1 MHFND
6 QMGENDMQEL
16 ESITECCKSYQCS
29 ILPQE
34 LLAKHT
40 TFRIGGACRAMIQI
54 SSRKGLQ
61 AVWQCCQEKNLPWVI
76 LGNGSN
82 ILAADEGY
90 NGIVLQLGRAFSN
103 VHLLDETTV
112 FCEAGATLSSVG
124 KFALEACLTGMECLA
139 GIPGTIGGAVC
150 MNAGAYG
157 GEMKDVVQTVEYL
170 DEDGTFQI
178 ATLEELQFSYR
189 HSMFSGTKKIVTGVT
204 LHLEKG
210 SYAAIREEM
219 QKLKSQRIAKQ
230 PLELPSAGS
239 TFKRP
244 VGSYASFL
252 IDQCGLKGAS
262 VGDAQVSVKHA
273 GFIVNTGHATCR
285 DVLEL
290 CDFVVETVKEKTGYC
305 LELEPVILK

>member
-1 MHFND
+1 MNEDYPADVFV
-6 QMGENDMQEL
+6 QPE
-16 ESITECCKSYQCS
+16 TEEQLCRVIALCK
-29 ILPQE
+29 
-34 LLAKHT
+34 
-40 TFRIGGACRAMIQI
+40 ACDV
-54 SSRKGLQ
+54 KYYL
-61 AVWQCCQEKNLPWVI
+61 

-82 ILAADEGY
+82 ILFEDAGY
-90 NGIVLQLGRAFSN
+90 RGVVVDTTALKMRIGFLEN
-103 VHLLDETTV
+103 VSHPGAEPGAVYDAV
-112 FCEAGATLSSVG
+112 IAGAGLKLS
-124 KFALEACLTGMECLA
+124 ALCKAALDSSLTGLEFA
-139 GIPGTIGGAVC
+139 YGIHGTVGGAVY

-157 GEMKDVVQTVEYL
+157 GEMKDVVRSVEYL
-170 DEDGTFQI
+170 DETGAFRT
-178 ATLEELQFSYR
+178 ATPEELQFSYR

-204 LHLEKG
+204 LQLQAGK
-210 SYAAIREEM
+210 YADIREEM
-219 QKLKSQRIAKQ
+219 QKLKNQRVAKQ

-273 GFIVNTGHATCR
+273 GFVVNTGHATCR

-290 CDFVVETVKEKTGYC
+290 CDFVIETVKEKTGYC

>member
-1 MHFND
+1 
-6 QMGENDMQEL
+6 MQEL

-29 ILPQE
+29 ILLREP
-34 LLAKHT
+34 LAKHT

-54 SSRKGLQ
+54 SSREGLQ
-61 AVWQCCQEKNLPWVI
+61 AILRCCQDQHLPWMV

-90 NGIVLQLGRAFSN
+90 DGIVLQLGRSFSR
-103 VHLLDETTV
+103 VQLLDETTV
-112 FCEAGATLSSVG
+112 FCEAGVTLSAVG
-124 KFALEACLTGMECLA
+124 KFALEVCLTGMECLA
-139 GIPGTIGGAVC
+139 GIPGTIGGAVY

-170 DEDGTFQI
+170 EEDGTFQTV
-178 ATLEELQFSYR
+178 TLEELQFSYR
-189 HSMFSGTKKIVTGVT
+189 HSMFSGTKKIITGVT
-204 LHLEKG
+204 LHLKKG
-210 SYAAIREEM
+210 NYAAIREEM
-219 QKLKSQRIAKQ
+219 QKLKNQRIAKQ

-273 GFIVNTGHATCR
+273 GFVVNTGHATCR

-290 CDFVVETVKEKTGYC
+290 CDFVIETVKEKTGYC

>member
-1 MHFND
+1 
-6 QMGENDMQEL
+6 MQEL

-29 ILPQE
+29 ILLWEP
-34 LLAKHT
+34 LAKHT

-54 SSRKGLQ
+54 SSREGLQ
-61 AVWQCCQEKNLPWVI
+61 AILRCCQDQHLPWMV

-90 NGIVLQLGRAFSN
+90 
-103 VHLLDETTV
+103 DETTV
-112 FCEAGATLSSVG
+112 FCEAGVTLSAVG
-124 KFALEACLTGMECLA
+124 KFALEVCLTGMECLA
-139 GIPGTIGGAVC
+139 GIPGTIGGAVY

-170 DEDGTFQI
+170 EEDGTFQTV
-178 ATLEELQFSYR
+178 TLEELQFSYR
-189 HSMFSGTKKIVTGVT
+189 HSMFSGTKKIITGVT
-204 LHLEKG
+204 LHLKKG
-210 SYAAIREEM
+210 NYAAIREEM
-219 QKLKSQRIAKQ
+219 QKLKNQRIAKQ

-273 GFIVNTGHATCR
+273 GFVVNTGHATCR

-290 CDFVVETVKEKTGYC
+290 CDFVIETVKEKTGYC

>member
-1 MHFND
+1 
-6 QMGENDMQEL
+6 MQGL
-16 ESITECCKSYQCS
+16 ESITACCNAHSCS
-29 ILPQE
+29 ILPAE
-34 LLAKHT
+34 LLSKHT
-40 TFRIGGACRAMIQI
+40 TFRIGGACQAMVQI
-54 SSRKGLQ
+54 ANREGLQ
-61 AVWQCCQEKNLPWVI
+61 AILQCCQEQHLPWVV

-90 NGIVLQLGRAFSN
+90 HGIVLQLGRAFSN
-103 VHLLDETTV
+103 VRQLDETTL
-112 FCEAGATLSSVG
+112 FCEAGATLSAVG
-124 KFALEACLTGMECLA
+124 KIALEACLTGMECLA
-139 GIPGTIGGAVC
+139 GIPGTIGGAVY

-157 GEMKDVVQTVEYL
+157 GEMKDVVRSVEYL
-170 DEDGTFQI
+170 DETGAFRT
-178 ATLEELQFSYR
+178 ATPEELQFSYR

-204 LHLEKG
+204 LQLQAGK
-210 SYAAIREEM
+210 YADIREEM
-219 QKLKSQRIAKQ
+219 QKLKNQRVAKQ

-273 GFIVNTGHATCR
+273 GFVVNTGHATCR

-290 CDFVVETVKEKTGYC
+290 CDFVIETVKEKTGYC
-305 LELEPVILK
+305 LELDPVILK